1 MITDMSVGKPWRTL
15 LNFSMPLL
23 LSAVFQQ
30 LYNMA
35 DTIIAGRCIGE
46 NALAAV
52 GSSYPITMIFMAFAL
67 GSTQGASVA
76 ISHLFGEKKLTDMKT
91 AIYTTYISITA
102 LSLVLT
108 LLGVIFCDTVLNAL
122 NTNGEIIAEAA
133 DYLRIYTWGLV
144 FLFVY
149 NISTCVFSSLG
160 DSKTPLFLLICS
172 SVGNVILDLVLVEG
186 FGMGVGAL
194 ALATLTAQGAAS
206 VTAALILFRR
216 LKKIET
222 PKKPKMFS
230 LNTLG
235 KISRLAVPGIFQQS
249 FVSVGNLFVQSLVNG
264 FGDPSVIAG
273 FAAASKINTFSVT
286 MIITLAGGIS
296 NFTAQNIGAGK
307 SERVKSG
314 YIAGIIM
321 SECLAAALSLISVL
335 FSRQLMGLFV
345 EEPTDTVIS
354 TGVDFLTIVS
364 PFLFAVTAKLVADNV
379 LKGSGTMV
387 FFMISTFTDLILR
400 VGLAYIF
407 AGFMGAVG
415 VWWSWPV
422 GWSVAAVVSQ
432 VFYHTGL
439 WRKKHNI

>member
-1 MITDMSVGKPWRTL
+1 MITDMSVGKPWRAL
-15 LNFSMPLL
+15 LNFSVPLL
-23 LSAVFQQ
+23 MSAVFQQ

-52 GSSYPITMIFMAFAL
+52 GSSFPITMIFMAFAL

-76 ISHLFGEKKLTDMKT
+76 ISHLFGEKKLTEMKT

-102 LSLVLT
+102 LSLILT
-108 LLGVIFCDTVLNAL
+108 LLGVIFCDSMLIVL
-122 NTNGEIIAEAA
+122 NTNAEIMADSA
-133 DYLRIYTWGLV
+133 DYLRIYTLGLA

-149 NISTCVFSSLG
+149 NIATCVFSSLG
-160 DSKTPLFLLICS
+160 DSKTPLVLLICS

-186 FGMGVGAL
+186 FGMGVGSL
-194 ALATLTAQGAAS
+194 ALATLIAQGAAS
-206 VTAALILFRR
+206 VAATLILFYR
-216 LKKIET
+216 LRKIET
-222 PKKPKMFS
+222 PKKPRIFS
-230 LNTLG
+230 VNALG

-249 FVSVGNLFVQSLVNG
+249 FVSVGNLFVQSLING
-264 FGDPSVIAG
+264 FGDPAVIAG
-273 FAAASKINTFSVT
+273 FAAVNKINTFSVT
-286 MIITLAGGIS
+286 MIVTIAGGIS

-307 SERVKSG
+307 PERVKSG
-314 YIAGIIM
+314 YRAGLIM
-321 SECLAAALSLISVL
+321 SECLAALLTLISVI

-345 EEPTDTVIS
+345 EEPTETVIS
-354 TGVDFLTIVS
+354 TGTDFLLIVA
-364 PFLFAVTAKLVADNV
+364 PFYFTVTAKLVADNI

-407 AGFMGAVG
+407 AGFMGVVG

-422 GWSVAAVVSQ
+422 GWAVAAVVSQ
-432 VFYHTGL
+432 IFYHTGL
-439 WRKKHNI
+439 WRKRHNV

>member
-1 MITDMSVGKPWRTL
+1 MITDMSVGKPWKAL
-15 LNFSMPLL
+15 LNFSFPLL
-23 LSAVFQQ
+23 MSAVFQQ

-52 GSSYPITMIFMAFAL
+52 GSSFPITMIFMAFAL

-76 ISHLFGEKKLTDMKT
+76 ISHLFGEKKLTEMKT

-102 LSLVLT
+102 LSLILT
-108 LLGVIFCDTVLNAL
+108 LLGVIFCDPMLIVL
-122 NTNGEIIAEAA
+122 NTNAEIMADSA
-133 DYLRIYTWGLV
+133 DYLRIYTLGLV

-149 NISTCVFSSLG
+149 NIATCVFSSLG
-160 DSKTPLFLLICS
+160 DSKTPLVLLICS

-186 FGMGVGAL
+186 FGMGVGSL
-194 ALATLTAQGAAS
+194 ALATLIAQGAAS
-206 VTAALILFRR
+206 VAATLILFHR
-216 LKKIET
+216 LRKVET
-222 PKKPKMFS
+222 PKKPRIFS
-230 LNTLG
+230 VNALG

-249 FVSVGNLFVQSLVNG
+249 FVSVGNLFVQSLING
-264 FGDPSVIAG
+264 FGDPAVIAG
-273 FAAASKINTFSVT
+273 FAAVNKINTFSVT
-286 MIITLAGGIS
+286 MIVTIAGGIS

-307 SERVKSG
+307 PERVKSG
-314 YIAGIIM
+314 YRAGLIM
-321 SECLAAALSLISVL
+321 SECLAALLTFISVI

-345 EEPTDTVIS
+345 EEPTETVIS
-354 TGVDFLTIVS
+354 TGTDFLLIVA
-364 PFLFAVTAKLVADNV
+364 PFYFTVTAKLVADNI

-407 AGFMGAVG
+407 AGFMGVVG

-422 GWSVAAVVSQ
+422 GWAVAAVVSQ
-432 VFYHTGL
+432 IFYHTGL
-439 WRKKHNI
+439 WRKRHNV

>member
-1 MITDMSVGKPWRTL
+1 MITDMSAGKPWKVL
-15 LNFSMPLL
+15 LNFSLPLL

-35 DTIIAGRCIGE
+35 DTVIAGRCIGE

-52 GSSYPITMIFMAFAL
+52 GSSFPITMIFMAFAL
-67 GSTQGASVA
+67 GSTQGASVV

-91 AIYTTYISITA
+91 AVFTTYISITA
-102 LSLVLT
+102 LSLILT
-108 LLGVIFCDTVLNAL
+108 VLGVIFCDSILNAL
-122 NTNGEIIAEAA
+122 NTNAEIMGEAA
-133 DYLRIYTWGLV
+133 DYLRIYTFGLV

-149 NISTCVFSSLG
+149 NIATCVFSSLG

-172 SVGNVILDLVLVEG
+172 SVGNVILDLVLVQC

-194 ALATLTAQGAAS
+194 ALATLIAQGVAS
-206 VTAALILFRR
+206 VAATLILFHR

-222 PKKPKMFS
+222 PKKPKPFS
-230 LNTLG
+230 LHTLG
-235 KISRLAVPGIFQQS
+235 KISRLAIPGIFQQS
-249 FVSVGNLFVQSLVNG
+249 FVSVGNLFVLSLVNS
-264 FGDPSVIAG
+264 FDDPSVIAG
-273 FAAASKINTFSVT
+273 YAAVSKINTFSVT
-286 MIITLAGGIS
+286 MIVTLAGGMS

-307 SERVKSG
+307 PERVKSG
-314 YIAGIIM
+314 YKAGIIM
-321 SECLAAALSLISVL
+321 SECLALTLSLISVL
-335 FSRQLMGLFV
+335 FSRQLMGIFV
-345 EEPTDTVIS
+345 EEPTETVIS
-354 TGVDFLTIVS
+354 TGVGFLTIVS
-364 PFLFAVTAKLVADNV
+364 PFLFTVTAKLVADNV

-407 AGFMGAVG
+407 ASFMGIVG

-422 GWSVAAVVSQ
+422 GWAVSAVVSQ

>member
-1 MITDMSVGKPWRTL
+1 MITDMSVGKPWRAL
-15 LNFSMPLL
+15 LNFSVPLL
-23 LSAVFQQ
+23 MSAVFQQ

-52 GSSYPITMIFMAFAL
+52 GSSFPITMIFMAFAL

-76 ISHLFGEKKLTDMKT
+76 ISHLFGEKKLTEMKT

-102 LSLVLT
+102 LSLILT
-108 LLGVIFCDTVLNAL
+108 LLGVIFCDPMLIVL
-122 NTNGEIIAEAA
+122 NTNAEIMADSA
-133 DYLRIYTWGLV
+133 DYLRIYTLGLV

-149 NISTCVFSSLG
+149 NIATCVFSSLG
-160 DSKTPLFLLICS
+160 DSKTPLVLLICS

-186 FGMGVGAL
+186 FGMGVGSL
-194 ALATLTAQGAAS
+194 ALATLIAQGAAS
-206 VTAALILFRR
+206 VAATLILFHR
-216 LKKIET
+216 LRKIET
-222 PKKPKMFS
+222 PKKPRIFS
-230 LNTLG
+230 VNALG

-249 FVSVGNLFVQSLVNG
+249 FVSVGNLFVQSLING
-264 FGDPSVIAG
+264 FGDPAVIAG
-273 FAAASKINTFSVT
+273 FAAVNKINTFSVT
-286 MIITLAGGIS
+286 MIVTIAGGIS

-307 SERVKSG
+307 PERVKSG
-314 YIAGIIM
+314 YRAGLIM
-321 SECLAAALSLISVL
+321 SECLAALLTFISVI

-345 EEPTDTVIS
+345 EEPTETVIS
-354 TGVDFLTIVS
+354 TGTDFLLIVA
-364 PFLFAVTAKLVADNV
+364 PFYFTVTAKLVADNI

-407 AGFMGAVG
+407 AGFMGVVG

-422 GWSVAAVVSQ
+422 GWAVAAVVSQ
-432 VFYHTGL
+432 IFYHAGL
-439 WRKKHNI
+439 WRKRHNV

>member
-1 MITDMSVGKPWRTL
+1 MITDMSVGKPWKVL
-15 LNFSMPLL
+15 LNFSLPLL

-35 DTIIAGRCIGE
+35 DTVIAGRCIGE

-52 GSSYPITMIFMAFAL
+52 GSSFPVTMIFMAFAL

-91 AIYTTYISITA
+91 AVFTTYISITA
-102 LSLVLT
+102 LSLILT
-108 LLGVIFCDTVLNAL
+108 VLGVIFCDPILNAL
-122 NTNGEIIAEAA
+122 NTNAEIMEEAA
-133 DYLRIYTWGLV
+133 DYLRIYTFGLV

-149 NISTCVFSSLG
+149 NIATCVFSSLG

-172 SVGNVILDLVLVEG
+172 SVGNVILDLVLVQC

-194 ALATLTAQGAAS
+194 ALATLIAQGVAS
-206 VTAALILFRR
+206 VAATLILFHR

-222 PKKPKMFS
+222 PKKPKPFS
-230 LNTLG
+230 LHTLG
-235 KISRLAVPGIFQQS
+235 KISRLAIPGIFQQS
-249 FVSVGNLFVQSLVNG
+249 FVSVGNLFVLSLVNS
-264 FGDPSVIAG
+264 FDDPSVIAG
-273 FAAASKINTFSVT
+273 FAAVSKINTFSVT
-286 MIITLAGGIS
+286 MIVTLAGGMS

-307 SERVKSG
+307 PERVKSG
-314 YIAGIIM
+314 YKAGIIM
-321 SECLAAALSLISVL
+321 SECLALTLSLISVL
-335 FSRQLMGLFV
+335 FSRQLMGIFV
-345 EEPTDTVIS
+345 EEPTETVIS
-354 TGVDFLTIVS
+354 TGVGFLTIVS
-364 PFLFAVTAKLVADNV
+364 PFLFTVTAKLVADNV

-407 AGFMGAVG
+407 ASFMGIVG

-422 GWSVAAVVSQ
+422 GWAVSAVVSQ

-439 WRKKHNI
+439 WRKRHNI